1 MSQRTN
7 TRADAADEDLD
18 RFALLALSHLA
29 KELRMTGQLKQ
40 QRLELFSQE
49 LYAAVSSPDPK
60 SGPAVIE
67 KMFKAGF
74 DPSEIADIYI
84 PEVARRL
91 GEAWCSD
98 NLDFAVVTIGSARL
112 QGLLRSL
119 GPDWCAEDVQV
130 SDSAPRCM
138 LVVPETCQHTLG
150 ASILAGQMRRA
161 GLSVSLKIG
170 RSIEELKAD
179 AQRNRYDAV
188 LISAS
193 TRESLDV
200 IRRIVQNV
208 RPNGRQVP
216 VIIGG
221 NVLAQNED
229 VARLTGADLA
239 TSELE
244 EAIRFCGFDA
254 RMLRVVAEDL

>member
-1 MSQRTN
+1 MSQHID
-7 TRADAADEDLD
+7 TRAEPANNELD
-18 RFALLALSHLA
+18 SVALLALSLLA

-49 LYAAVSSPDPK
+49 LYAAASSRDPK
-60 SGPAVIE
+60 AAPAVIE
-67 KMFKAGF
+67 KMRRAGLEP
-74 DPSEIADIYI
+74 DEIADIYI

-91 GEAWCSD
+91 GEAWCAD

-119 GPDWCAEDVQV
+119 GPEWCAEDIQV
-130 SDSAPRCM
+130 STDAPRCM
-138 LVVPETCQHTLG
+138 LIVPETCQHTLG

-161 GLSVSLKIG
+161 GLSVALNIGKSLDD
-170 RSIEELKAD
+170 LKAE
-179 AQRNRYDAV
+179 AQHNRYDAIM
-188 LISAS
+188 ISAS
-193 TRESLDV
+193 SRESLDV

-208 RPNGRQVP
+208 RPTGRKVP

-221 NVLAQNED
+221 NVLAQDED
-229 VARLTGADLA
+229 VAQLTGADLA

-244 EAIRFCGFDA
+244 DAIRFCGFDA
-254 RMLRVVAEDL
+254 RMLRIVAEEL